1 MKFTDGYWLMREG
14 VRAAYPAEIL
24 DSAADGTGAL
34 VVHAPVQRIRHR
46 GDLLK
51 GPLVTLECTAPMPD
65 VIGVSITHFAGE
77 RQRGPEFALAADPPD
92 SGPGGDAGGAVA
104 VDAAEPSLTSGA
116 LTVRFRRGE
125 EWGMDVLAGGRR
137 LTGTRAK
144 STAIIDT
151 DDGRH
156 YVREQLD
163 LAVDHYVYGLG
174 ERFGPLVK
182 NGQSVDI
189 WNADGGTASE
199 QAYKNVPFFL
209 TNAGYGVFVD
219 HPGRVSFEV
228 ASEAVAR
235 TQFSVEGQSMRYFL
249 IYGPT
254 PKEILRKYTA
264 LTGRPARVPDWSF
277 GLWLSTSFTTSYDE
291 ETVSGFID
299 GMAERDLPLSVFHF
313 DCFWMREFQW
323 CDFEWDP
330 RVFPDPPGMLRRLK
344 ERGLRICL
352 WINPYI
358 GQRSP
363 LFAEAKARGYLL
375 RRPNGDVWQWDLW
388 QPGLAVVD
396 FTNPEARE
404 WYSAKLDALLEMGV
418 DCFKTDFGER
428 IPTDVVYFDGSDPE
442 RAHNYYTYLYN
453 QTVFELLRKRRGEGE
468 AVVFARSATVGAQR
482 FPVHWGGDCESTFEA
497 MGESLR
503 GGLSLGMSGFGYWS
517 HDIGGFEGTPDAGLF
532 KRWIAFG
539 LLSSHSRLHG
549 SHSYRVPWLFDEES
563 VEVLRRFTRLK
574 MRLMPYLAE
583 ASRQA
588 YEEGLP
594 MMRAMALE
602 FPDDPACTHL
612 ERQYMLGDDLLVAPV
627 FSAGEE
633 TSYYVPA
640 GVWTHYLT
648 GERVDGGWGRWVRER
663 HGFDSVPLLVRPGAV
678 IAEGAVEDR
687 PDYDHAEDVTLRVY
701 EPPDGARVTT
711 RVGAATFTTT
721 RDGEVLRAAAEPG
734 PDVPGAWNLLLVNA
748 DPAALTVEGGTV
760 AEHDQ
765 GVLVRAAGHEIVVT
779 GIVVTGVTAP
789 GGASTGTEGEPR

>member
-1 MKFTDGYWLMREG
+1 MKFSDGYWMMREG
-14 VRAAYPAEIL
+14 VQAFHPVEVL
-24 DSAADGTGAL
+24 DVDSGPNSFT
-34 VVHAPVQRIRHR
+34 VYAPVERIRHR

-51 GPLVTLECTAPMPD
+51 GPVVTVACESPMPD
-65 VIGVSITHFAGE
+65 VIGVTLTHFAGE
-77 RQRGPEFALAADPPD
+77 KRHGPDFELVTDPTGEVSID
-92 SGPGGDAGGAVA
+92 E
-104 VDAAEPSLTSGA
+104 DAATLTSGA
-116 LTVRFRRGE
+116 LSVRVGRAK
-125 EWGMDVLAGGRR
+125 EWCVDFFADGRR
-137 LTGTRAK
+137 LTGSSPKAQ
-144 STAIIDT
+144 AVIDT
-151 DDGRH
+151 DDGSH

-163 LAVDHYVYGLG
+163 LGVDHFVYGLG

-182 NGQSVDI
+182 NGQSVDV

-199 QAYKNVPFFL
+199 QAYKNVPFYL

-235 TQFSVEGQSMRYFL
+235 TQFSVEGQSMRYFV
-249 IYGPT
+249 IYGPS

-264 LTGRPARVPDWSF
+264 LTGRPARVPEWSF

-291 ETVSGFID
+291 ETVTSFID

-330 RVFPDPPGMLRRLK
+330 RVFPDPEGMLRRLRD
-344 ERGLRICL
+344 RGLRICV

-363 LFAEAKARGYLL
+363 LFEEGRARGYLL
-375 RRPNGDVWQWDLW
+375 KRPNGDVWQWDKW

-404 WYSAKLDALLEMGV
+404 WYAGKLEALLDMGV

-428 IPTDVVYFDGSDPE
+428 IPTDVVYHDGSDPE

-453 QTVFELLRKRRGEGE
+453 QTVFDLLRKKRGESE
-468 AVVFARSATVGAQR
+468 AVVFARSATVGGQR

-503 GGLSLGMSGFGYWS
+503 GGLSLGASGFGYWS
-517 HDIGGFEGTPDAGLF
+517 HDIGGFEGTPDPGLF

-539 LLSSHSRLHG
+539 MLSSHSRLHG

-563 VEVLRRFTRLK
+563 VDVLRDFTRLK
-574 MRLMPYLAE
+574 MRLMPYLAG
-583 ASRQA
+583 AARQA
-588 YEEGLP
+588 SGEGLP
-594 MMRAMALE
+594 MMRAMVVE

-627 FSAGEE
+627 FSSDGDV
-633 TSYYVPA
+633 SYYVPG

-648 GERVDGGWGRWVRER
+648 GERIEGGRWIRER

-678 IAEGAVEDR
+678 IPEGAVEDR
-687 PDYDHAEDVTLRVY
+687 PDYDHADGVTLRVY
-701 EPPDGARVTT
+701 EPSDGTTVVTQIGDATFSMTRNGENVRVTGG
-711 RVGAATFTTT
+711 R
-721 RDGEVLRAAAEPG
+721 
-734 PDVPGAWNLLLVNA
+734 AWNVLLVNA
-748 DPAALTVEGGTV
+748 RVAAVEGG
-760 AEHDQ
+760 ELSDHPQ
-765 GVLVRAAGHEIVVT
+765 GVLVKATGHELVIT
-779 GIVVTGVTAP
+779 L
-789 GGASTGTEGEPR
+789 EEEN

>member
-1 MKFTDGYWLMREG
+1 MKFSDGYWMMREG
-14 VRAAYPAEIL
+14 VRAFHPVEVL
-24 DSAADGTGAL
+24 DVDAGADSFT
-34 VVHAPVQRIRHR
+34 VYAPVERIRHR

-51 GPLVTLECTAPMPD
+51 GPVVTVTCESPMPD
-65 VIGVSITHFAGE
+65 VIGVTLTHFAGE
-77 RQRGPEFALAADPPD
+77 RRRGPDFELATD
-92 SGPGGDAGGAVA
+92 PGGEVS
-104 VDAAEPSLTSGA
+104 VDEEAATLTSGA
-116 LTVRFRRGE
+116 LSVRVGRGE
-125 EWGMDVLAGGRR
+125 EWCVDFFADGRR
-137 LTGTRAK
+137 LTGSSPKAQ
-144 STAIIDT
+144 AVIDT

-163 LAVDHYVYGLG
+163 LGVEHFVYGLG

-182 NGQSVDI
+182 NGQSVDV

-199 QAYKNVPFFL
+199 QAYKNAPFYL

-235 TQFSVEGQSMRYFL
+235 AQFSVEGQSMRYFV
-249 IYGPT
+249 IYGPS
-254 PKEILRKYTA
+254 PKAILRKYTA

-291 ETVSGFID
+291 ETVTSFID

-330 RVFPDPPGMLRRLK
+330 RVFPDPEGMLRRLR
-344 ERGLRICL
+344 ERGLRVCV

-363 LFAEAKARGYLL
+363 LFEEGRSHGYLL
-375 RRPNGDVWQWDLW
+375 TRPGGDVWQWDKW

-404 WYSAKLDALLEMGV
+404 WYAGKLEALLDMGV

-428 IPTDVVYFDGSDPE
+428 IPTDVVYHDGSDPE

-453 QTVFELLRKRRGEGE
+453 RTVFDLLRKKRGEGE
-468 AVVFARSATVGAQR
+468 AVVFARSATAGGQQ

-517 HDIGGFEGTPDAGLF
+517 HDIGGFEGTPDPALF

-539 LLSSHSRLHG
+539 MLSSHSRLHG

-563 VEVLRRFTRLK
+563 VDVLRDFTRLK
-574 MRLMPYLAE
+574 MRLMPYLAG
-583 ASRQA
+583 AARQA
-588 YEEGLP
+588 SGEGVP
-594 MMRAMALE
+594 MMRAMVVE
-602 FPDDPACTHL
+602 FPGDPACTHL

-627 FSAGEE
+627 FSSDGDV
-633 TSYYVPA
+633 SYYVPE

-648 GERVDGGWGRWVRER
+648 GERVQGGRWVRER

-678 IAEGAVEDR
+678 IPEGAVEDR
-687 PDYDHAEDVTLRVY
+687 PDYDHADGVTLRVY
-701 EPPDGARVTT
+701 EPSDGTAVVTRIGGAAFTTVRNGENVRVT
-711 RVGAATFTTT
+711 
-721 RDGEVLRAAAEPG
+721 GE
-734 PDVPGAWNLLLVNA
+734 GAWNVLLVNA
-748 DPAALTVEGGTV
+748 RVAAVEGG
-760 AEHDQ
+760 EPSDHPH
-765 GVLVRAAGHEIVVT
+765 GVLVKAT
-779 GIVVTGVTAP
+779 GRELVITL
-789 GGASTGTEGEPR
+789 EEEN

>member
-1 MKFTDGYWLMREG
+1 MKFSDGYWMMREG
-14 VRAAYPAEIL
+14 VRAFHPVEVL
-24 DSAADGTGAL
+24 DVDAGADSFT
-34 VVHAPVQRIRHR
+34 VYAPVERIRHR

-51 GPLVTLECTAPMPD
+51 GPVVTVTCESPMPD
-65 VIGVSITHFAGE
+65 VIGVTLTHFAGE
-77 RQRGPEFALAADPPD
+77 RRRGPDFELATD
-92 SGPGGDAGGAVA
+92 PGGEVS
-104 VDAAEPSLTSGA
+104 VDDEAATLTSGA
-116 LTVRFRRGE
+116 LSVRVGRGE
-125 EWGMDVLAGGRR
+125 KWSVDFLADGRR
-137 LTGTRAK
+137 LTGSSPKAQ
-144 STAIIDT
+144 AVIDT

-163 LAVDHYVYGLG
+163 LGVDHFVYGLG

-182 NGQSVDI
+182 NGQSVDV

-199 QAYKNVPFFL
+199 QAYKNVPFYL

-235 TQFSVEGQSMRYFL
+235 TQFSVEGQSMRYFV
-249 IYGPT
+249 IYGPS

-264 LTGRPARVPDWSF
+264 LTGRPARLPEWSF

-291 ETVSGFID
+291 ETVSSFID

-330 RVFPDPPGMLRRLK
+330 RVFPDPPGMLRRLRD
-344 ERGLRICL
+344 RGLRICV

-363 LFAEAKARGYLL
+363 LFEEGRSRGYLL
-375 RRPNGDVWQWDLW
+375 MRPGGDVWQWDKW

-404 WYSAKLDALLEMGV
+404 WYAGKLEALMDMGV

-428 IPTDVVYFDGSDPE
+428 IPTDVVYHDGSDPE
-442 RAHNYYTYLYN
+442 RAHNYYTFLYN
-453 QTVFELLRKRRGEGE
+453 QTVFDLLRKKRGEGE
-468 AVVFARSATVGAQR
+468 AVVFARSATAGGQQ

-503 GGLSLGMSGFGYWS
+503 GGLSLGASGFGYWS
-517 HDIGGFEGTPDAGLF
+517 HDIGGFEGTPDPALF

-539 LLSSHSRLHG
+539 MLSSHSRLHG

-563 VEVLRRFTRLK
+563 VDVLRDFTRLK
-574 MRLMPYLAE
+574 MRLMPYLAG
-583 ASRQA
+583 AARQA
-588 YEEGLP
+588 SGEGLP
-594 MMRAMALE
+594 MMRAMVLE
-602 FPDDPACTHL
+602 FPGDPACTHL

-627 FSAGEE
+627 FSSDGDV
-633 TSYYVPA
+633 SYYVPE

-648 GERVDGGWGRWVRER
+648 GERVQGGRWVRER

-678 IAEGAVEDR
+678 IPEGAVGDR
-687 PDYDHAEDVTLRVY
+687 PDYDHADGVTLRVY
-701 EPPDGARVTT
+701 EPSDGTAVVTRIGDTAFTTVRNGENVRVT
-711 RVGAATFTTT
+711 
-721 RDGEVLRAAAEPG
+721 GE
-734 PDVPGAWNLLLVNA
+734 GAWNVLLVNA
-748 DPAALTVEGGTV
+748 RVAAVEGG
-760 AEHDQ
+760 EPSDHPH
-765 GVLVRAAGHEIVVT
+765 GVLVKAT
-779 GIVVTGVTAP
+779 GRELVITL
-789 GGASTGTEGEPR
+789 EEEN

>member
-1 MKFTDGYWLMREG
+1 MKFSDGYWMMREG
-14 VRAAYPAEIL
+14 VQAFHPVEVL
-24 DSAADGTGAL
+24 DVDAGADSFT
-34 VVHAPVQRIRHR
+34 VYAPVQKIRHR

-51 GPLVTLECTAPMPD
+51 GPVVTVTCEAPMPD
-65 VIGVSITHFAGE
+65 VIGVTLTHFAGE
-77 RQRGPEFALAADPPD
+77 RRRGPEFELATA
-92 SGPGGDAGGAVA
+92 PGGEVA
-104 VDAAEPSLTSGA
+104 VGEEAATLTSGA
-116 LTVRFRRGE
+116 LSVRVGRGDG
-125 EWGMDVLAGGRR
+125 WRVDFLADGRR
-137 LTGTRAK
+137 LTGSAPK
-144 STAIIDT
+144 AQAVIDT

-163 LAVDHYVYGLG
+163 LGVDHFVYGLG

-182 NGQSVDI
+182 NGQSVDV

-199 QAYKNVPFFL
+199 QAYKNVPFYL

-235 TQFSVEGQSMRYFL
+235 TQFSVEGQSMRYFV
-249 IYGPT
+249 IYGPS

-264 LTGRPARVPDWSF
+264 LTGRPARLPEWSF

-291 ETVSGFID
+291 ETVSSFID

-330 RVFPDPPGMLRRLK
+330 RVFPDPPGMLRRLRD
-344 ERGLRICL
+344 RGLRICV

-363 LFAEAKARGYLL
+363 LFEEGRARGYLL
-375 RRPNGDVWQWDLW
+375 MRPDGDVWQWDKW

-404 WYSAKLDALLEMGV
+404 WYAGKLEALMDMGV

-428 IPTDVVYFDGSDPE
+428 IPTDVVYHDGSDPE

-453 QTVFELLRKRRGEGE
+453 QTVFDLLRKKRGEGE
-468 AVVFARSATVGAQR
+468 AVVFARSATVGGQQ

-503 GGLSLGMSGFGYWS
+503 GGLSLGASGFGYWS
-517 HDIGGFEGTPDAGLF
+517 HDIGGFEGTPDPALF

-539 LLSSHSRLHG
+539 MLSSHSRLHG

-563 VEVLRRFTRLK
+563 VDVLRDFTRLK
-574 MRLMPYLAE
+574 MRLMPYLAG
-583 ASRQA
+583 AARQA
-588 YEEGLP
+588 SGEGLP
-594 MMRAMALE
+594 MMRAMVLE

-627 FSAGEE
+627 FSSDGDV
-633 TSYYVPA
+633 SYYVPG

-648 GERVDGGWGRWVRER
+648 GERVEGGRWVREH

-678 IAEGAVEDR
+678 IPEGAVQDR
-687 PDYDHAEDVTLRVY
+687 PDYDHADGVTLRLY
-701 EPPDGARVTT
+701 EPSDGTTVTQ
-711 RVGAATFTTT
+711 VGDATFTTVKN
-721 RDGEVLRAAAEPG
+721 GENVRVTGE
-734 PDVPGAWNLLLVNA
+734 GAWNVLLVNA
-748 DPAALTVEGGTV
+748 RVAAVEGG
-760 AEHDQ
+760 ESSDHPH
-765 GVLVRAAGHEIVVT
+765 GVLIKAT
-779 GIVVTGVTAP
+779 GDELVITLAEE
-789 GGASTGTEGEPR
+789 S